1 MRHGSTRGGSWRHA
15 IWIAWI
21 ASVAAVAADW
31 EPVGTD
37 ADGNRYSVDASR
49 IVRDAGIASVLVRA
63 EYAKPRR
70 VDAVEQAVF
79 ASLDRMVIDCG
90 HATFAIESRS
100 FVAAD
105 GTEIPRGATP
115 RAELRYR
122 AAAAGSMSET
132 IVRHVCKGASGTR
145 PND

>member
-1 MRHGSTRGGSWRHA
+1 MRNGSKPGASWRQA

-21 ASVAAVAADW
+21 GSVAAVAADW

-37 ADGNRYSVDASR
+37 ADDNRYSVDASR
-49 IVRDAGIASVLVRA
+49 IVRDAGIAIVPVRT

-70 VDAVEQAVF
+70 VDAVEQTVF
-79 ASLDRMVIDCG
+79 ATLDRMSIDCR

-115 RAELRYR
+115 RAQLRYR
-122 AAAAGSMSET
+122 AAAAGSMSEA
-132 IVRHVCKGASGTR
+132 IVRHVCKGADSTG
-145 PND
+145 PKD